1 MATVVGVR
9 TAGAWVGL
17 APVEMHTAAAATI
30 ACKALPALVRAC
42 MNELDLPFLF
52 IGRRAF
58 SLQFLG
64 CLGTQFLMLEKETKV
79 LFLPHGIEPV
89 IFWVSHFRIEAATR
103 LQPHL
108 QSRGGG
114 HFFSSLWPSEVL
126 PSQGSSLSASYHVL
140 PVSYQ
145 VSRGLREALWRIQGN
160 CEPRSCPT
168 LVFSRPWLFS
178 LFRP

>member
-89 IFWVSHFRIEAATR
+89 PLSDRSSNEAPASPAVQR
-103 LQPHL
+103 RWSFLLKPL
-108 QSRGGG
+108 ALRG
-114 HFFSSLWPSEVL
+114 STL
-126 PSQGSSLSASYHVL
+126 PGLL
-140 PVSYQ
+140 PF
-145 VSRGLREALWRIQGN
+145 
-160 CEPRSCPT
+160 C
-168 LVFSRPWLFS
+168 
-178 LFRP
+178 